1 LGVNFDS
8 FYYESSTYLLGK
20 DVVQIG
26 LEKGVFE
33 KDPDI

>member
-1 LGVNFDS
+1 MKDLFIR
-8 FYYESSTYLLGK
+8 K

-33 KDPDI
+33 KTLMVLFGST